1 MGSDKLHILT
11 QIAYYHFQFIHIHCS
26 AEQNRVSGKNERADY
41 HSPYSEH
48 FRFCRPFRSLYQ
60 QHLLF
65 GTKTLFFWYKI
76 IIRMYQEH
84 YLFGTKQSFGCTKN
98 IIFLVQNNHSDV
110 PKTLSF
116 WYKIIIRMYQNHYL
130 VGTGHSIMSEFVS
143 LAPSAIT
150 CATVLPC
157 LAAIFAIV
165 SSVKSPRPA
174 CPRFFRRPPLSCRL
188 PNSTRQAP
196 CAPAIRPPVF
206 ALIMIGTNF
215 DVCQKI
221 CIGEK

>member
-26 AEQNRVSGKNERADY
+26 AEQNGISGKNERADY

-65 GTKTLFFWYKI
+65 GTKTLF
-76 IIRMYQEH
+76 
-84 YLFGTKQSFGCTKN
+84 
-98 IIFLVQNNHSDV
+98 
-110 PKTLSF
+110 F

-215 DVCQKI
+215 DVCKKN